1 MGHGPRDEFL
11 FETGF
16 KGSVVA
22 AGPGMRV
29 GFGGSVS

>member
-1 MGHGPRDEFL
+1 MGHGPLDEFL

-16 KGSVVA
+16 EGSLVA
-22 AGPGMRV
+22 AGSGMRV